1 MLLEWAYNVAI
12 RLLFFNIMINILMEA
27 IMEVL
32 KGLVVFLLLI
42 SGTIAVISL
51 FVVIWVNSLEL
62 TWLWVKI
69 GITSTVI
76 AALCVLFIKLA
87 SQ

>member
-1 MLLEWAYNVAI
+1 
-12 RLLFFNIMINILMEA
+12 
-27 IMEVL
+27 MEVL